1 MHVLITVPGKQRDK
15 EQSDKLIK
23 EKHKPLSSH
32 VDDAASL
39 QGGISLHILPLS
51 PSLSHSYKLTL
62 GGTEIAEEIYQCY
75 R

>member
-15 EQSDKLIK
+15 EQSDKIIK

-32 VDDAASL
+32 VDDVALL
-39 QGGISLHILPLS
+39 QGGISSHILSLS
-51 PSLSHSYKLTL
+51 PGLSLML
-62 GGTEIAEEIYQCY
+62 GGKEIAREINQCY